1 MIQLDR
7 SEAKKRTKP
16 VTSSGTPIRLSNN
29 VSAEEARILSTIP
42 GKSSPDFLAIF
53 LASSSQ
59 DFDQTGPGETEL
71 TSTLSLARARA
82 SEMVKLH
89 NPALTAL

>member
-1 MIQLDR
+1 MIQLDK
-7 SEAKKRTKP
+7 SEARKRTKP

-29 VSAEEARILSTIP
+29 VSAEEARISAATSC
-42 GKSSPDFLAIF
+42 KSLADFSAMF

-71 TSTLSLARARA
+71 TST
-82 SEMVKLH
+82 
-89 NPALTAL
+89 